1 MKPELVYG
9 ENERV
14 TKWMAER
21 IGINSFRDDAVS
33 IGIERNGELVG
44 GAAFDTFSDR
54 ECVIHLASDGS
65 KRWISR
71 EFIVSVFA
79 YAFHQCYFRRL
90 TAFVRASNAPSL
102 KIVQQFGFK
111 EEGRARCAGPDGED
125 LVMFGLLREECRY
138 ITPLIF
144 APTLG

>member
-14 TKWMAER
+14 TKWMAEQ

-33 IGIERNGELVG
+33 IGIERNGVLVG

-71 EFIVSVFA
+71 EFIVHVFS
-79 YAFHQCYFRRL
+79 YVFHQCNFRRI
-90 TAFVRASNAPSL
+90 TAFVSANNAPSL

-111 EEGRARCAGPDGED
+111 EEGRARCAGADGED
-125 LVMFGLLREECRY
+125 VLMFGLLREECRY

-144 APTLG
+144 APNLG